1 MTIDWRRLFSDAL
14 IISVC
19 WFGAY
24 FIRIALEPIFGYEIN
39 PFSSYVIAYPF
50 ILTAWVITAF
60 YSGVYR
66 MYRAEKI
73 SDIITGFKAWLISVL
88 TSMSFAYLF
97 RELLLARSVLIM
109 FSVICF
115 IALTIKHYAFV
126 EEKERKGFIVG
137 TGPLAIR
144 IMQKVEDFLKI
155 NIVGIISSKKEDIGK
170 KIDRYDVIGKLSDM
184 KDIIKERKIDTV
196 IFAEETLPFSA
207 VMDMVASLSEIG
219 VSAMVAS
226 DEFKAVKYGFDVEFV
241 GGIPLVEFGNINTSP
256 LYEFIKRI
264 IDIVLSLVLL
274 LFCLPIFAIIAMAIK
289 IDSEGPVFFI
299 QKRVGKD
306 GKLFDVIKFRTM
318 YHKTPKYSLSP
329 RSVDDPRIT
338 KVGRFLR
345 RWSLDELPQLINVLK
360 GEMSLVGPR
369 PEMPQIVQEY
379 LPWQRERL
387 KVKPGLTGLWQIIG
401 RKNLPLEQNLQYDIL
416 YVRTRSLL
424 LDIII
429 ILKTLPVV
437 LKGKGAY

>member
-1 MTIDWRRLFSDAL
+1 MTVDWRKLLSDAL
-14 IISVC
+14 IISFC

-24 FIRIALEPIFGYEIN
+24 FLRGILEPIFGYEIN
-39 PFSSYVIAYPF
+39 PFINYVLAYPF
-50 ILTAWVITAF
+50 ILTAWVLTAF

-66 MYRAEKI
+66 TYGAKRI
-73 SDIITGFKAWLISVL
+73 SDIITGFKAWIISVL

-97 RELLLARSVLIM
+97 RGLYLARSVLIM
-109 FSVICF
+109 FSIICF
-115 IALTIKHYAFV
+115 IALTVKHYAFV
-126 EEKERKGFIVG
+126 EEKARNGIIVG

-144 IMQKVEDFLKI
+144 IMQKVEDFLNI
-155 NIVGIISSKKEDIGK
+155 NILGIVSIKKEDIGK
-170 KIDRYDVIGKLSDM
+170 KVDKYDVIGKLSDI
-184 KDIIKERKIDTV
+184 KSIIKEKKVDTV

-207 VMDMVASLSEIG
+207 VMDMVTSLSELG
-219 VSAMVAS
+219 VSGMVAS
-226 DEFKAVKYGFDVEFV
+226 DEFRAVKYGFDVEFV
-241 GGIPLVEFGNINTSP
+241 GGIPIVELGNINTYP
-256 LYEFIKRI
+256 LYDFMKRI
-264 IDIVLSLVLL
+264 MDIVISFILL
-274 LFCLPIFAIIAMAIK
+274 IISIPIFVIIAIAIK

-306 GKLFDVIKFRTM
+306 GKLFDLIKFRTM

-329 RSVDDPRIT
+329 RSVDDPRVT

-345 RWSLDELPQLINVLK
+345 RWSIDELPQLINVLK

-387 KVKPGLTGLWQIIG
+387 KVKPGLTGLWQIVG

-429 ILKTLPVV
+429 ILKTIPVV
-437 LKGKGAY
+437 IKGRGAY